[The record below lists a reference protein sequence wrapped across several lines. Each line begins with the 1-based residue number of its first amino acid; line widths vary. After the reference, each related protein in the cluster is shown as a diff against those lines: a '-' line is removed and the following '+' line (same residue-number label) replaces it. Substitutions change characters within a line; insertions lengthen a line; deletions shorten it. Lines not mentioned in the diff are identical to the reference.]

1 MRKVIFL
8 DRDGVIN
15 KERGKYTFKIT
26 DFEINEGV
34 FDFLK
39 IAQNKGYEFVVITN
53 QGGISKKIYN
63 HKDVNIVHEFM
74 LTKFK
79 QVGIDILSIYY
90 CPHHSENENCI
101 CRKPKSQLLEKSIAR
116 FSIDKSLSFFIG
128 DSERDVEAAKNVG
141 MKGIKIESN
150 SNLMQ
155 LKNNLI

>member
-1 MRKVIFL
+1 MKKAVFL

-15 KERGKYTFKIT
+15 KEVDVLRSFKQLRLLP
-26 DFEINEGV
+26 GV
-34 FDFLK
+34 AQAIRQLNKLSFL
-39 IAQNKGYEFVVITN
+39 IIIVTN
-53 QGGISKKIYN
+53 QPVIARGWLTEEEVDAIHNVLIKRLVQKGARI
-63 HKDVNIVHEFM
+63 DV
-74 LTKFK
+74 
-79 QVGIDILSIYY
+79 IYY